1 MDLSP
6 ITREA
11 VLDAMAECDHIG
23 RDRFLE
29 RYGFERARRYFL
41 HHDGVHYDSKAIVGV
56 AYRHVAGRP
65 LAADEF
71 SGGQQTVARLLKRL
85 DFKVVTDE
93 PPLPQQRLLD
103 LLGTLRVA
111 NTPDGP
117 ARHQPITLLWALGRA
132 AHHRPRM
139 VSWQHAHPELRGL
152 MREYGQPS
160 SKATP
165 EFPVLALARTDLWE
179 LQGHV
184 GPIPAAHGNPINWLQ
199 EQDPS
204 FGLTAWA
211 YELVAFDR
219 AARAEAMHTLD
230 RLFFD
235 GRIPDGLLE
244 EVGLR
249 RADDTVVT
257 HPQETSAL
265 ETYLRLCGAIE
276 AAEARGDHDRTR
288 HTARDQPVRSSA
300 AVKAV
305 LIRSAG
311 RCENP
316 TCTGQ
321 PNDVTKN
328 GDPILEVDHVQDR
341 ASWGRDHPIQMIALC
356 PNCHA
361 IKTRGRTAEQL
372 TERLLL
378 EARSR
383 HSTWVSL
390 T

>member
-1 MDLSP
+1 
-6 ITREA
+6 
-11 VLDAMAECDHIG
+11 MAECDHVG

-29 RYGFERARRYFL
+29 RYGFERARQYFL
-41 HHDGVHYDSKAIVGV
+41 YHDGVHYDSKAIIGV
-56 AYRHVAGRP
+56 AYRYVTGRP
-65 LAADEF
+65 LAAGQF
-71 SGGQQTVARLLKRL
+71 SGGQRTVGRLLEHL

-93 PPLPQQRLLD
+93 PPLPQQRLLA

-132 AHHRPRM
+132 AHHRPRL
-139 VSWQHAHPELRGL
+139 VTWEDAHPELRSL

-165 EFPVLALARTDLWE
+165 EFPLIALARTNLWE
-179 LQGHV
+179 LRGHV
-184 GPIPAAHGNPINWLQ
+184 GPVPAAHGKPISWLE
-199 EQDPS
+199 EQHPS

-211 YELVAFDR
+211 YELVVSDPST
-219 AARAEAMHTLD
+219 RAEAVDTLD
-230 RLFFD
+230 GLFFD
-235 GRIPDGLLE
+235 GRIPDGLLK

-249 RADDTVVT
+249 RADDTNMT
-257 HPQETSAL
+257 RPHGTSAL
-265 ETYLRLCGAIE
+265 ETYLRLCGEIE
-276 AAEARGDHDRTR
+276 AAEARGDHDRMR
-288 HTARDQPVRSSA
+288 HTARDQPVRSPA

-305 LIRSAG
+305 LVRSAG

-321 PNDVTKN
+321 PQDVTKN
-328 GDPILEVDHVQDR
+328 GGPILEVDHVQGR
-341 ASWGRDHPIQMIALC
+341 AIWGRDHPIQMIALC

-372 TERLLL
+372 TELLRL

-383 HSTWVSL
+383 HSAWLSRT
-390 T
+390 